1 MLIAAHIMQPVSLM
15 ACDKGTRLPGLTPE
29 SQLNTQT
36 PFLFAA
42 HYNEIKLNFKI
53 IFS

>member
-1 MLIAAHIMQPVSLM
+1 MGAGAHYAVCS
-15 ACDKGTRLPGLTPE
+15 ANGRDKGARPGLTPE
-29 SQLNTQT
+29 SQLNTHT